1 MKIKFNNIT
10 KKVFAIL
17 CAFVMTFTTVMA
29 SSGSEDV
36 TSELSEKELY
46 AIELLNVIG
55 IYDGVDSIV
64 GKDAF
69 VRRDVMA
76 YLAARIIGM
85 SNATHQGES
94 FFSDV
99 DKNNFAYNAINV
111 LAQMNIIKGNSDG
124 KFNPTKDITLDEATE
139 IILRLM
145 GYSQLI
151 DMQGNKICTKLA
163 QDHKLHKGIT
173 YAKDKRLQVKYLSVL
188 LYNALTSNFPQV
200 VYMSGG
206 GSLEYKIE
214 KGETLLSKTFDVYE
228 VEGVISA
235 NGHTSVDVVSS
246 SGHGWVKIGNE
257 VYQVGETDADKYV
270 GYYVTAY
277 YHEGDVNTLL
287 CINVESTNTVV
298 VIDSDEVEY
307 KNFQYTTYV
316 NNRKKTYTVS
326 KALNL
331 IYNGKAI
338 YYDKDK
344 MIPLY
349 GTITLINNNKDKDYD
364 TVIINSV
371 RNLIV
376 GGYGT
381 TSNIIQSKYDNLPID
396 LNKFDENMYS
406 IHKADGKPYKPT
418 SLKEWDVLSILESDD
433 GEYLDITVST
443 DSITGS
449 VETISDSDGIKVL
462 TIDGI
467 EYEVAKTF
475 YNNSNYDLTIGYT
488 GTFYLDIFG
497 RIAAANGK
505 VNQIKWGYLIRAHKN
520 DEAFYDNYIIKMLT
534 QDSSEVKKIE
544 TAEKLYVNDVRYT
557 SANIDTLTLND
568 YQVVRYSL
576 DKEGKIKKLYTVG
589 NEFVQLAANSSR
601 GFVSN
606 VFVANQVMDIA
617 VDSNTVFLQVPNRAA
632 GDDQTDEEFYNIM
645 PLSSFIRDGWYTVS
659 SYGFEEDEVV
669 APFVLVERYTS
680 TAATPSGTYMV
691 VSDIHVSLDKDD
703 CPVDKIIGYD
713 INKNKVEILTRD
725 MGVATAS
732 GIEEGDFFAMVL
744 YPDGSLQRAVQLYDY
759 KTGAFNNNYK
769 GRDYN
774 TTNFARFGYA
784 YDVSSNF
791 LLLSDDSASL
801 TSRKVLN
808 TSSATVL
815 IVDSEARK
823 DIVKIG
829 TLSDIQTHK
838 QSAKAAKV
846 VFFGSNSVPRVI
858 VCYQ

>member
-29 SSGSEDV
+29 SGGSEY
-36 TSELSEKELY
+36 TSSELSETELY

-55 IYDGVDSIV
+55 IYDGVDSIS

-69 VRRDVMA
+69 VRKDVMA
-76 YLAARIIGM
+76 YLAARIMGM
-85 SNATHQGES
+85 SNATYQGES

-99 DKNNFAYNAINV
+99 DKSNFAYNAINV
-111 LAQMNIIKGNSDG
+111 LAQMNIIKVNSDG
-124 KFNPTKDITLDEATE
+124 KFNPSKDITLDEATE

-151 DMQGNKICTKLA
+151 DMQGNKIITDLV

-173 YAKDKRLQVKYLSVL
+173 HAKDKRLQVKYLSVL
-188 LYNALTSNFPQV
+188 LYNALTSDFPQV
-200 VYMSGG
+200 VYMSDGG
-206 GSLEYKIE
+206 TFEYKIE
-214 KGETLLSKTFDVYE
+214 KGETLLSQIFGVYE

-235 NGHTSVDVVSS
+235 NVHTSVDVVSS
-246 SGHGWVKIGNE
+246 SGNGWVKIGNKR
-257 VYQVGETDADKYV
+257 YQVGKTDADKYI

-287 CINVESTNTVV
+287 CIDVESTNTVV
-298 VIDSDEVEY
+298 VLDSDDAEY

-316 NNRKKTYTVS
+316 NNKKKTYTVS

-338 YYDKDK
+338 YYNKDK
-344 MIPLY
+344 MMPSY
-349 GTITLINNNKDKDYD
+349 GTITLINNNKDKDFD

-371 RNLIV
+371 RNLVV

-381 TSNIIQSKYDNLPID
+381 TSNIIQSKYDNQPID

-406 IHKADGKPYKPT
+406 IHKPDGKLYKSA
-418 SLKEWDVLSILESDD
+418 SLKEWDILSVLESDD
-433 GEYLDITVST
+433 GKYLDITVST
-443 DSITGS
+443 DSITGT
-449 VETISDSDGIKVL
+449 VETISDSDGIDVL

-467 EYEVAKTF
+467 EYEVAKPF
-475 YNNSNYDLTIGYT
+475 YDNSNYDLTLGYT

-497 RIAAANGK
+497 KIAAAHGK
-505 VNQIKWGYLIRAHKN
+505 INDIKWGYLIRSLRN
-520 DEAFYDNYIIKMLT
+520 DEAFNDNYIVKMLT
-534 QDSSEVKKIE
+534 QSGEVKEIE
-544 TAEKLYVNDVRYT
+544 TSERLYVNNVRYT

-576 DKEGKIKKLYTVG
+576 DTEGKIKKLYTVG

-632 GDDQTDEEFYNIM
+632 GDDLNDDEFYSIM

-659 SYGFEEDEVV
+659 SYGFEEDDVV

-691 VSDIHVSLDKDD
+691 VSDINVGLDKDGF
-703 CPVDKIIGYD
+703 PVDKIMGYD
-713 INKNKVEILTRD
+713 INKNKVEILTRGV
-725 MGVATAS
+725 GVAAAS
-732 GIEEGDFFAMVL
+732 GIEKGDFFAMVL
-744 YPDGSLQRAVQLYDY
+744 YPDGSMQRGVQLYDY
-759 KTGAFNNNYK
+759 ETSAFNNNYK

-808 TSSATVL
+808 ASSATVI

-829 TLSDIQTHK
+829 TLSDIQTYK
-838 QSAKAAKV
+838 QSIKAAKV